1 MKNQHI
7 EDIIDMQDEVLEIS
21 EIEQIINNKKLL
33 ETYEKKYNNRFYCLL
48 MKSLTHEIYEQEN
61 IAKST
66 FHKIILHLEK
76 LNNILKR
83 NVGLLVATLDYLQNV
98 IKTLDEPKIIEE
110 GKSDVLLETS
120 TIDELTTL
128 YLRDIF
134 DITIEKR
141 VDESKRLK
149 SPLSLIML
157 DIDDFKVVNDTYGHQ
172 IGDNVLKKIG
182 EIINLSVRQMDM
194 AARYGGEEFVI
205 LMPDTKLNTAVEIAQ
220 RLRKK
225 IKNIQ
230 FGDFSV
236 TISLGVSQLNNQVNS
251 ENKLIEKADHYL
263 YQAKNNGK
271 NRVESD

>member
-33 ETYEKKYNNRFYCLL
+33 ETYENKYNNRFYCLL

-66 FHKIILHLEK
+66 FHKIILHLKK

-83 NVGLLVATLDYLQNV
+83 NVGLLVATLDYLQNI

-251 ENKLIEKADHYL
+251 EKKLIEKADHYL

-271 NRVESD
+271 NRVESN

>member
-251 ENKLIEKADHYL
+251 EKKLIEKADHYL